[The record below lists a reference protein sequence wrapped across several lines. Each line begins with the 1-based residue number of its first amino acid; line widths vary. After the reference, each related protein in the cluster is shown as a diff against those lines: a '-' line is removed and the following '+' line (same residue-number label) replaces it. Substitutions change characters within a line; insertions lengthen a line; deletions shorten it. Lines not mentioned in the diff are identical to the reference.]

1 MLKEM
6 MFQFI
11 ETPTTMRHSVYYLDG
26 RAHYIYLNKTQ
37 KVKMQIVVKAPTNTP
52 FDGMEFLVDKSI
64 IEIECVDFIK
74 VTPNKDDINQTRKRR
89 KKQWQE

>member
-11 ETPTTMRHSVYYLDG
+11 EIPGTIKQSVYYLDG
-26 RAHYIYLNKTQ
+26 RAHYIYLNKAQ
-37 KVKMQIVVKAPTNTP
+37 KVQMKIVVKAPMGTP
-52 FDGMEFLVDKSI
+52 FEGMEFLVDKSVV
-64 IEIECVDFIK
+64 EIECIDFIK